1 VSTQGEFRSEARGLV
16 LQRLYDIRHTVDF
29 ANQQDFAGIPLDETT
44 LGNILEQLVHQNL
57 AQWNPA
63 RGLAHSYLAFMARIT
78 AFGVD
83 VIEGVLKPPIAISID
98 SSINVHGSQNI
109 QIGGQGN
116 VQSLTM
122 DIEKMNSFVDSSGAS
137 VVEKEEAKSL
147 LRKLSENKLVQ
158 IAIGGLI
165 RAKTGGA
172 T

>member
-1 VSTQGEFRSEARGLV
+1 V
-16 LQRLYDIRHTVDF
+16 Y
-29 ANQQDFAGIPLDETT
+29 
-44 LGNILEQLVHQNL
+44 QNL

-63 RGLAHSYLAFMARIT
+63 RGLARSYLAFMTRIT

-83 VIEGVLKPPIAISID
+83 VIEGVSKPPIEISID
-98 SSINVHGSQNI
+98 SSINVHGSQNV

-158 IAIGGLI
+158 MAIGALI
-165 RAKTGGA
+165 KAKTGGA